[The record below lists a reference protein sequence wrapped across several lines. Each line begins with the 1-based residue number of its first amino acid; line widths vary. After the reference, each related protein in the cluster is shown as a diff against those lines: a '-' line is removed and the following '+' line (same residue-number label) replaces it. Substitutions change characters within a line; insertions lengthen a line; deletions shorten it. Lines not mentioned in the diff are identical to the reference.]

1 MLRDCSQLAI
11 VKAYQ
16 LTTTRTDKM
25 TYYMNVATG
34 LVDIKDGWDYENEC
48 GDIVNAVDSCEVVE
62 VEQDENGNWE
72 AV

>member
-1 MLRDCSQLAI
+1 
-11 VKAYQ
+11 
-16 LTTTRTDKM
+16 M